1 MDRRLRVARAFAWLL
16 VIGSIALGGTGSPPQ
31 QPSIR
36 SGRYLVLA
44 ADFHVHS
51 FPGDGGLL
59 PWDIADEA
67 RRRGLDVIAL
77 TNHNSL
83 WSWHLAE
90 RLARK
95 RADII
100 VLPGI
105 ELTSAGYHMTSIGVG
120 TPVPWRQ
127 PPVDAIAAVHAQ
139 GGVAIAAHPL
149 SPRPSKW
156 DDAAIDALDGFEAA
170 SSNDTLSEIS
180 PFTTRA
186 TARHP
191 GIAAIGASDFH
202 YFAPLGLS
210 RTFLFVTERSA
221 PAVLEA
227 ISSGRTVACD
237 GRGETYG
244 PPDLAPAVHEE
255 CRRAALSRPSGW
267 RWIDGASTWAAWLGL
282 AALVALGSREG

>member
-1 MDRRLRVARAFAWLL
+1 MDRRLRVARAIAWGL
-16 VIGSIALGGTGSPPQ
+16 VIGSIALGGTSSPPER
-31 QPSIR
+31 PSIR
-36 SGRYLVLA
+36 SGRHMVLA
-44 ADFHVHS
+44 GDFHVHS

-67 RRRGLDVIAL
+67 RRRRLDVIAL

-83 WSWHLAE
+83 WSWRLAE
-90 RLARK
+90 RLAR
-95 RADII
+95 RRDDVI

-105 ELTSAGYHMTSIGVG
+105 ELTSAGYHMTSIGVRK
-120 TPVPWRQ
+120 PVPWRQ

-180 PFTTRA
+180 PFTMRA

-191 GIAAIGASDFH
+191 GAAAIGASDFH
-202 YFAPLGLS
+202 YFAPLGVS

-221 PAVLEA
+221 AAVLEA
-227 ISSGRTVACD
+227 IRSGRTVACD

-244 PPDLAPAVHEE
+244 PSELVPAVEEE
-255 CRRAALSRPSGW
+255 CRRAAMSGPSGW
-267 RWIDGASTWAAWLGL
+267 RWIDGVSTCAAWIGL
-282 AALVALGSREG
+282 AALVALGWRR